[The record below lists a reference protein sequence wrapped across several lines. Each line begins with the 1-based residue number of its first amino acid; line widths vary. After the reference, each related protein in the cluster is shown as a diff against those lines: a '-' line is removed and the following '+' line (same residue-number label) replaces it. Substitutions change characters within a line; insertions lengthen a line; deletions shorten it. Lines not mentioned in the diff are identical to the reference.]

1 MSLST
6 SFTNAWKTAGALVR
20 PKVITRYSGGV
31 EGSIDPDQVVTV
43 AEIKFCEYGC
53 RRKLEAMRG
62 KGYC

>member
-20 PKVITRYSGGV
+20 PKDITRYNGGV
-31 EGSIDPDQVVTV
+31 EGGIDPDQVVTV

-53 RRKLEAMRG
+53 PLVTGSWRK
-62 KGYC
+62 